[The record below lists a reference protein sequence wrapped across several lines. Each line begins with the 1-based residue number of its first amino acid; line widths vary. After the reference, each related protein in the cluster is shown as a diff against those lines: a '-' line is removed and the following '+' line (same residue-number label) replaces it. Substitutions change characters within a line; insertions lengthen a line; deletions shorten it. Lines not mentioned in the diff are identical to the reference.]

1 MPPHRVGFLCS
12 FGRKTGIHF
21 GHFGLE
27 SGMVFEGT
35 TGLYECLYRFDSKWV
50 TKKETYDKI
59 GNGFEE
65 FFCLRSN
72 LSNDNIISAWWLG
85 LKMGMDFR
93 GLVWKRVWK
102 ITFLGLKLGQHLE
115 NWAAHSQQEFPGVV
129 PPPLRGGGAFPV
141 QASIQL
147 PCFLSNIQYWQRS
160 CEHFFDMLILFCG
173 EDYGSVSWNS
183 PIGDYQ
189 IFDWRVNILIQMERS
204 VRRHSDYSK
213 RPPVHAGG
221 FSLLPPQSP
230 CCFSVLTR
238 LYYVAC
244 PTKIVMPRR

>member
-1 MPPHRVGFLCS
+1 MKKTNKAVRQPVESVMKRRWKNHHKPFGKSYKPLKVFAHPLKALRKLLKPYEKPLATRWLAVGFCP
-12 FGRKTGIHF
+12 FNRKPLVYVFAWDRFSSMKKTLN
-21 GHFGLE
+21 GHFLFKLQYNCP
-27 SGMVFEGT
+27 VF
-35 TGLYECLYRFDSKWV
+35 
-50 TKKETYDKI
+50 
-59 GNGFEE
+59 
-65 FFCLRSN
+65 
-72 LSNDNIISAWWLG
+72 
-85 LKMGMDFR
+85 
-93 GLVWKRVWK
+93 
-102 ITFLGLKLGQHLE
+102 
-115 NWAAHSQQEFPGVV
+115 P
-129 PPPLRGGGAFPV
+129 
-141 QASIQL
+141 
-147 PCFLSNIQYWQRS
+147 SNIKDWQRP
-160 CEHFFDMLILFCG
+160 CQLFFDMLILFCG